1 MLFFVPLIERE
12 RERKPT
18 DSRLREDVVNASRI
32 LRSKRLDAY
41 LLSPPAKYIKQIE
54 IPLKTQLL

>member
-41 LLSPPAKYIKQIE
+41 LLSPPLNRSSRLKY
-54 IPLKTQLL
+54 P

>member
-1 MLFFVPLIERE
+1 MLFSFPLIERE

-41 LLSPPAKYIKQIE
+41 LLSPPPLNRSSRLKY
-54 IPLKTQLL
+54 P